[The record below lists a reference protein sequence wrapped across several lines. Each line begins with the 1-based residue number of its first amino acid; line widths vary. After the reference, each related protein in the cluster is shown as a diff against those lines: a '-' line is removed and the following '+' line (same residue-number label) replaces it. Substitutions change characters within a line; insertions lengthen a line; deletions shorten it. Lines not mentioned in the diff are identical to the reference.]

1 MVGEVHQIMSRFGYI
16 TLCRLCAS
24 DKLDSILEI
33 GECAPGDLY
42 MNTREESLSLERFP
56 LEVKQCQD
64 CGHTQLSFFVDPAII
79 YSKYIY
85 QTSDSLGL
93 NEHFRRYQV
102 SVSELLG
109 LSNDSKVFDIGCNDG
124 TLLNHFKTAGCETY
138 GIDPSAEAVNISV
151 RNGHNV
157 QLGYFDAKT
166 ASKIQ
171 SELGIFD
178 LVVANNVLANVE
190 NLEEFFTSLMQIL
203 RPDGTFI
210 FETGYLEYLANLRVV
225 DNVHHEHIDYFSVK
239 PLTTFL
245 KKFGLRIFN
254 LEVSSSKGSS
264 IRVYVTRIDSNR
276 KSLVDLSEVIKMESK
291 MGFYN
296 LASYQ
301 TLRNEINTELKRV
314 HSWIEN
320 EKNAGKIIFGYG
332 ASVGSTTLIKLLNL
346 DDKIDFLAD
355 DNFRRHGLFSP
366 ESGIEVLDPSAIKNR
381 NHSVIILAWRYMMPI
396 KKRIHS
402 HSRES
407 NMISIWDQSDNPNT
421 AKSVF
426 TFGKNGSPE

>member
-1 MVGEVHQIMSRFGYI
+1 MSRFGYI

-24 DKLDSILEI
+24 DKLNSILEI
-33 GECAPGDLY
+33 GDCAPGDLY
-42 MNTREESLSLERFP
+42 MNTKEESLSLEKFP
-56 LEVKQCQD
+56 LVVKQCQD

-93 NEHFRRYQV
+93 NEHFRRYQA

-109 LSNDSKVFDIGCNDG
+109 LSNRAKVFDIGCNDG
-124 TLLNHFKTAGCETY
+124 TLLNHFKAAGCETY
-138 GIDPSAEAVNISV
+138 GIDPSAEALEISL
-151 RNGHNV
+151 RNGHKV
-157 QLGYFDAKT
+157 QLGYFDSKST
-166 ASKIQ
+166 NKIQ
-171 SELGIFD
+171 SELGEFD

-190 NLEEFFTSLMQIL
+190 NLEEFFISVTQIL

-225 DNVHHEHIDYFSVK
+225 DNIHHEHIDYFSVK

-245 KKFGLRIFN
+245 EKFGLRIFN

-264 IRVYVTRIDSNR
+264 IRVYVTRINSNR
-276 KSLVDLSEVIKMESK
+276 ESLVNLSEVIEMESR
-291 MGFYN
+291 MGFYD
-296 LASYQ
+296 LASYH
-301 TLRNEINTELKRV
+301 TLRNEINAELERV

-320 EKNAGKIIFGYG
+320 EKKAGKKVFGYG
-332 ASVGSTTLIKLLNL
+332 ASVGSTTLINLLEL
-346 DDKIDFLAD
+346 EDKIDFLAD

-366 ESGIEVLDPSAIKNR
+366 GSGIEVLDPSAIKNS
-381 NHSVIILAWRYMMPI
+381 NHSVLILAWRYMMPI

-402 HSRES
+402 HSGES
-407 NMISIWDQSDNPNT
+407 NLISIWDQSDNPIMANS
-421 AKSVF
+421 AF
-426 TFGKNGSPE
+426 TFGKNGSPQ